1 MGWWRYQDKA
11 CVVVSKKKRAPRDC
25 CLGPMV
31 PPMVP
36 PLGLHRQGHLHRS
49 LALVIGHE
57 SWVIGMVWWWVTM
70 SSIFG
75 LGPQSSWSPW
85 AAMAMCCSGRSKKAT
100 RGIFDSTYLLIP
112 ASHGH
117 SFFMLGR
124 KLQINTIWPWAA
136 EADRFGADAAN
147 ALEANP
153 ESTSGHGAT
162 FSATMQTESKA
173 IGCMKQPPVNNCFIA
188 QVPIVFTSTRRA

>member
-1 MGWWRYQDKA
+1 MGWLRYQDKA
-11 CVVVSKKKRAPRDC
+11 CVVVLKKKGPRVIAA
-25 CLGPMV
+25 LV
-31 PPMVP
+31 PWF
-36 PLGLHRQGHLHRS
+36 LHWVLHWVHPQGHLHRS

-100 RGIFDSTYLLIP
+100 RGLIDSTYLLIP
-112 ASHGH
+112 ASHRH

-124 KLQINTIWPWAA
+124 KLRINMTWAWAA
-136 EADRFGADAAN
+136 EADRFGADASN

-153 ESTSGHGAT
+153 ESTSGSGAKN
-162 FSATMQTESKA
+162 ANR
-173 IGCMKQPPVNNCFIA
+173 I
-188 QVPIVFTSTRRA
+188 